1 MFTVFLQGAN
11 RGIGLG
17 YHSFV
22 DEFERIC
29 REHIREGRARAFA
42 FIFYNMTH
50 GLVRRALKS
59 TNGFQVLNSASGK
72 DLTVFYLHSGAVDG
86 LSDNFNEKF
95 LRILRVDEQITPPC
109 IVFFRVNGENIED
122 LDFRA
127 IDDEVGDSHLIVE
140 ELRRYISE
148 YIDRINEQGNLSGI
162 SWIATEMLSG
172 LLKKA
177 LLHAW

>member
-1 MFTVFLQGAN
+1 M
-11 RGIGLG
+11 
-17 YHSFV
+17 
-22 DEFERIC
+22 
-29 REHIREGRARAFA
+29 
-42 FIFYNMTH
+42 
-50 GLVRRALKS
+50 
-59 TNGFQVLNSASGK
+59 
-72 DLTVFYLHSGAVDG
+72 
-86 LSDNFNEKF
+86 
-95 LRILRVDEQITPPC
+95 
-109 IVFFRVNGENIED
+109 NGENIED